1 MSNTSSSE
9 PQVDQATIRRVVIA
23 SSIGTVIEWYD
34 FALYGAA
41 SALIFAPL
49 FFPNESAL
57 GGVLASFAVF
67 ALAFFVRPLGGFV
80 VSHFGDRIGRKP
92 MLIFTVV
99 LMGTS
104 TVAIGLLPT
113 YESIGVWAPI
123 LLVITRLL
131 QGFGAG
137 AEYAGAVT
145 MVAEYAP
152 QHKRAFYTSFGQSA
166 VAISFFLSMGAFTLI
181 ASLPEDQLLGWGW
194 RIPFLASVVI
204 FFCAVF
210 IRRRIGETPEFLKTK
225 AAEAEAERKATSLP
239 IIQVVRENSRGLVI
253 GFFSGSGINAG
264 GYLINTFALSYI
276 TNTLELPRNVGV
288 TAMLTAAAVTA
299 FTVPLFGRL
308 ADRIGKRQVL
318 MGGAT
323 FMALYAVPL
332 FLLLGTKSTPVIV
345 LAMTIGYGVGCASM
359 QGAQAAFLSELFET
373 RYRFSGIAA
382 SRELNAMLLAGPTPF
397 IATALVAA
405 ADGEPW
411 LVATFLIVTT
421 LTTVIALYAARTH
434 KTPQP
439 AGTETSLGAT
449 H

>member
-1 MSNTSSSE
+1 VNSTSSTE
-9 PQVDQATIRRVVIA
+9 PDVDQAAIRRVVIA
-23 SSIGTVIEWYD
+23 SSVGTVIEWYD

-49 FFPNESAL
+49 FFPNESPL
-57 GGVLASFAVF
+57 IGMLASFAVF
-67 ALAFFVRPLGGFV
+67 ALAFLVRPFGGFV

-99 LMGTS
+99 LMGAS

-113 YESIGVWAPI
+113 YESIGIWAPI

-152 QHKRAFYTSFGQSA
+152 QHKRAFYTSFSQAA
-166 VAISFFLSMGAFTLI
+166 VAVAFFLSMGAFTAI
-181 ASLPEDQLLGWGW
+181 ATLPEEQLLGWAW
-194 RIPFLASVVI
+194 RIPFLASVAI

-210 IRRRIGETPEFLKTK
+210 IRRRVGETPEFLKAR
-225 AAEAEAERKATSLP
+225 AAEAQAERKTTSLP
-239 IIQVVRENSRGLVI
+239 IIQVFKENSRGLLI

-276 TNTLELPRNVGV
+276 TNTLELPRNVAV

-299 FTVPLFGRL
+299 FTVPMFGAL
-308 ADRIGKRQVL
+308 ADRIGRRQVL
-318 MGGAT
+318 MGGAA
-323 FMALYAVPL
+323 FMALYAVPF
-332 FLLLGTKSTPVIV
+332 FLLLDTKSTPVII
-345 LAMTIGYGVGCASM
+345 LAMTVGYAVGCASM

-397 IATALVAA
+397 IATALVATA
-405 ADGEPW
+405 GGEPW

-421 LTTVIALYAARTH
+421 LTTVIAMYVARNH
-434 KTPQP
+434 EEPQP
-439 AGTETSLGAT
+439 MRTDNTLGAIR
-449 H
+449 